1 MADVTAHIRWTGE
14 GLQFVAG
21 VDGKPHIVLDGDGV
35 TGVAP
40 AATLILALG
49 ACTAADVVDI
59 TGKMRV
65 GLGALD
71 VAIEG
76 DRAPEPPRRYTRILL
91 RYRATGVAP
100 EERDKIRRA
109 LDLSHEKYCSVLHSL
124 REDVEIGTE
133 LEFV

>member
-1 MADVTAHIRWTGE
+1 MPDVTAHIHWIGE

-21 VDGKPHIVLDGDGV
+21 VAGKPRIVLDGDGV
-35 TGVAP
+35 TGVSP

-65 GLGALD
+65 ALSALD
-71 VAIEG
+71 LVLEG
-76 DRAPEPPRRYTRILL
+76 DRAQEPPRRYTRIVL
-91 RYRATGVAP
+91 RYRATGVADGD
-100 EERDKIRRA
+100 RDKVQRA

-124 REDVEIGTE
+124 REDIEIGTE

>member
-1 MADVTAHIRWTGE
+1 MADVDANVRWIGE
-14 GLQFVAG
+14 GLQFIAG
-21 VDGKPHIVLDGDGV
+21 VEGKPRIVLDGDGV
-35 TGVAP
+35 TGASP

-59 TGKMRV
+59 TSKMRV
-65 GLGALD
+65 QLGALD
-71 VAIEG
+71 LVLEG

-91 RYRATGVAP
+91 RYRAAGVAQTD
-100 EERDKIRRA
+100 RDKVRRA
-109 LDLSHEKYCSVLHSL
+109 LDLSHEKYCSVLHTL